1 MEKDQ
6 NTQTQNKNKPII
18 WIVVGAIFLFLVFIA
33 AILPDSTSGG
43 SSKQDKIYNCSETA
57 KNSDGV
63 SFKIMNVENTNHVG
77 TDLLGE
83 NTDNNFII
91 ITIKISNY
99 SNKEIS
105 VYSGNVDL
113 YLLNVKYSSKHELYV
128 DSLFSEDIG
137 VGVSKTFQVLF
148 ETPTK
153 STQQQ
158 YVAKIGYSIYT
169 PTSKRVSFDISTFTS
184 QAEESV
190 KYTDCE
196 LNESISFD
204 SLNIKA
210 VSFEYRDYFN
220 TEVAG
225 TGYKFLYINMEIENT
240 SNATKYVHDYYMYIN
255 YNETAKYSTSSYL
268 NDPSNYIYANY
279 DIIPYGE
286 INGRVV
292 FKVPE
297 KVKNSG
303 TITLNF
309 TFNKIAKQTTIARIW
324 IKK

>member
-1 MEKDQ
+1 MEKEKNAQ
-6 NTQTQNKNKPII
+6 IQNKNKMVV
-18 WIVVGAIFLFLVFIA
+18 WIVIGAVFLFLVFIA
-33 AILPDSTSGG
+33 AIIPN
-43 SSKQDKIYNCSETA
+43 SSDRASFRQDRVYSCSETA

-63 SFKIMNVENTNHVG
+63 SFKILNVENTNQVG

-83 NTDNNFII
+83 KTDNNFII

-113 YLLNVKYSSKHELYV
+113 YLSNVKYSSKHELYI
-128 DSLFSEDIG
+128 DSLISEDIG

-153 STQQQ
+153 SSQQQ

-169 PTSKRVSFDISTFTS
+169 PTSKRVCFDISTFTNRI
-184 QAEESV
+184 EESV

-196 LNESISFD
+196 LNETISFD

-210 VSFEYRDYFN
+210 VSFDYRDYFN

-225 TGYKFLYINMEIENT
+225 TGYKFLYINMNIENA
-240 SNATKYVHDYYMYIN
+240 SNSIKYVHDYYMYIN
-255 YNETAKYSTSSYL
+255 YNETAKYTTSSYL

-286 INGRVV
+286 ISGRVV

-297 KVKNSG
+297 KVRNSG
-303 TITLNF
+303 TISLNF
-309 TFNKIAKQTTIARIW
+309 TFNKTAKQTIIAKIW